1 MKIDAALTSVNLS
14 EIPTVAQAAEAIG
27 FDAVWTSETQHEAF
41 LPLPLVAE
49 HTQHIQFGTAIAVAF
64 ARSPTILAHTAWDL
78 AAQSGGR
85 FILGLGT
92 QVKAH
97 VERRFGMKWESPAP
111 KLREMILALRAIW
124 DCWQNGTPLNFRG
137 EFYKLTLMT
146 PFFNPGPIQTP
157 HVPIFIA
164 GVNTGLCR
172 LAGELADGF
181 HAHPFHTA
189 KYLRESVLPAIEA
202 GAAKMGRE
210 RRDVQLAAPVF
221 AVTDDAER
229 ERVRAQV
236 SFYASTPSYRAV
248 LEHHGWGEVG
258 ERLSRLAS
266 RGQWSEMPREIS
278 DEMLAEFAIVGAPS
292 ELPAKLHAK
301 YAGLLDRVTLYAPF
315 APGENDERWR
325 ELVAGIHRV
334 SDTNGPAF

>member
-1 MKIDAALTSVNLS
+1 MKIDAALTNVNLGQM
-14 EIPTVAQAAEAIG
+14 PTVAQAAEALG
-27 FDAVWTSETQHEAF
+27 FDGVWTSETQHEAF

-49 HTQHIQFGTAIAVAF
+49 HTQRIQFGTAIAVAF
-64 ARSPTILAHTAWDL
+64 ARSPTILAHIAWDP

-111 KLREMILALRAIW
+111 KLREMILALHAIW

-146 PFFNPGPIQTP
+146 PFFSPGPIQTP

-181 HAHPFHTA
+181 HVHPFHTA
-189 KYLRESVLPAIEA
+189 KYVRESVLPAIEA
-202 GAAKMGRE
+202 GAAKTGRT
-210 RRDVQLAAPVF
+210 RLDVQLSASVF
-221 AVTDDAER
+221 VVTDDAER
-229 ERVRAQV
+229 EMVRTQV
-236 SFYASTPSYRAV
+236 SFYASTPSYRPV
-248 LEHHGWGEVG
+248 LEHHGWGEAG
-258 ERLSRLAS
+258 ERLSHLAS
-266 RGQWSEMPREIS
+266 RKQWEDMPREIS
-278 DEMLAEFAIVGAPS
+278 DEMLAEFAVIATPS

-301 YAGLLDRVTLYAPF
+301 YAGLVDRVTLYLPF
-315 APGENDERWR
+315 VPGENDERWR
-325 ELVAGIHRV
+325 ALVAGIH
-334 SDTNGPAF
+334 

>member
-1 MKIDAALTSVNLS
+1 MKIDAALTNVNLS
-14 EIPTVAQAAEAIG
+14 EMPTAAQAAEAIG

-64 ARSPTILAHTAWDL
+64 ARSPTILAHIAWDL

-111 KLREMILALRAIW
+111 KLRETILALRAIW
-124 DCWQNGTPLNFRG
+124 ECWQNGTPLNFRG
-137 EFYKLTLMT
+137 DFYKLTLMT

-164 GVNTGLCR
+164 GVNTALCR

-181 HAHPFHTA
+181 HVHPFHTA

-202 GAAKMGRE
+202 GAAKTGRT
-210 RRDVQLAAPVF
+210 RRDVQLSASVF
-221 AVTDDAER
+221 VVTNDTER
-229 ERVRAQV
+229 EMVRAQV
-236 SFYASTPSYRAV
+236 SFYASTPSYRPV
-248 LEHHGWGEVG
+248 MEHHGWGEVG

-266 RGQWSEMPREIS
+266 RGQWGEMPREIS
-278 DEMLAEFAIVGAPS
+278 DEMLAEFAVVGMPS
-292 ELPAKLHAK
+292 ELPAKLHDK
-301 YAGLLDRVTLYAPF
+301 YSGLLDRVTLYLPF
-315 APGENDERWR
+315 VPGENDERWR
-325 ELVAGIHRV
+325 TLVTGIH
-334 SDTNGPAF
+334 

>member
-1 MKIDAALTSVNLS
+1 MKIDAALTNVNLGQM
-14 EIPTVAQAAEAIG
+14 PTVAQAAEALG
-27 FDAVWTSETQHEAF
+27 FDGVWTSETQHEAF

-49 HTQHIQFGTAIAVAF
+49 HTRRIQFGTAIAVAF
-64 ARSPTILAHTAWDL
+64 ARSPTILAHIAWDL

-111 KLREMILALRAIW
+111 KLREMILALHAIW

-146 PFFNPGPIQTP
+146 PFFSPGPIQTP

-181 HAHPFHTA
+181 HVHPFHTA
-189 KYLRESVLPAIEA
+189 KYVRESVLPAIEA
-202 GAAKMGRE
+202 GAAKTGRT
-210 RRDVQLAAPVF
+210 RRDVQLSASVF
-221 AVTDDAER
+221 VVTDDAER
-229 ERVRAQV
+229 EMVRTQV
-236 SFYASTPSYRAV
+236 SFYASTPSYRPV
-248 LEHHGWGEVG
+248 LELHGWGEAG
-258 ERLSRLAS
+258 ERLSHLAS
-266 RGQWSEMPREIS
+266 RKQWQDMPREIS
-278 DEMLAEFAIVGAPS
+278 DEMLAEFAVVGTPS
-292 ELPAKLHAK
+292 ELPAKLHTK
-301 YAGLLDRVTLYAPF
+301 YAGLVDRVTLYLPF
-315 APGENDERWR
+315 VPGENDERWKA
-325 ELVAGIHRV
+325 LVAGMH
-334 SDTNGPAF
+334 

>member
-1 MKIDAALTSVNLS
+1 MKIDAALTSVNLR
-14 EIPTVAQAAEAIG
+14 EMPTVAQAAEAMG

-64 ARSPTILAHTAWDL
+64 ARSPTILAHIAWDL

-111 KLREMILALRAIW
+111 KLRETILALRAIW
-124 DCWQNGTPLNFRG
+124 DCWQNGTPLSFRG
-137 EFYKLTLMT
+137 DFYKLTLMT

-164 GVNTGLCR
+164 GVNTALCR

-181 HAHPFHTA
+181 HVHPFHTA

-202 GAAKMGRE
+202 GAAKTGRT
-210 RRDVQLAAPVF
+210 RRDVQLSASVF
-221 AVTDDAER
+221 VVTDDTEH
-229 ERVRAQV
+229 EMVRAQV
-236 SFYASTPSYRAV
+236 SFYASTPSYRPV
-248 LEHHGWGEVG
+248 MEHHSWGEVG

-266 RGQWSEMPREIS
+266 RGQWGEMPREIS
-278 DEMLAEFAIVGAPS
+278 DEMLAEFAVTGTLS
-292 ELPAKLHAK
+292 ELPARLHAK
-301 YAGLLDRVTLYAPF
+301 YAGLLDRVTLYLPF
-315 APGENDERWR
+315 VPGENDERWR
-325 ELVAGIHRV
+325 TLVTGIH
-334 SDTNGPAF
+334 

>member
-1 MKIDAALTSVNLS
+1 MKIDAALTNVNLGQM
-14 EIPTVAQAAEAIG
+14 PTVAQAAEALG
-27 FDAVWTSETQHEAF
+27 FDGVWTSETQHEAF

-49 HTQHIQFGTAIAVAF
+49 HTRRIQFGTAIAVAF
-64 ARSPTILAHTAWDL
+64 ARSPTILAHIAWDL

-111 KLREMILALRAIW
+111 KLREMILALHAIW

-146 PFFNPGPIQTP
+146 PFFSPGPIQTP

-181 HAHPFHTA
+181 HVHPFHTA
-189 KYLRESVLPAIEA
+189 KYVRESVLPAIEA
-202 GAAKMGRE
+202 GAAKTGRT
-210 RRDVQLAAPVF
+210 RRDVQLSASVF
-221 AVTDDAER
+221 VVTDDAER
-229 ERVRAQV
+229 EMVRTQV
-236 SFYASTPSYRAV
+236 SFYASTPSYRPV
-248 LEHHGWGEVG
+248 LELHGWGEAG
-258 ERLSRLAS
+258 ERLSHLAS
-266 RGQWSEMPREIS
+266 RKQWQDMPREIS
-278 DEMLAEFAIVGAPS
+278 DEMLAEFAVVGTPS
-292 ELPAKLHAK
+292 ELPAKLHTK
-301 YAGLLDRVTLYAPF
+301 YAGLVDRVTLYLPF
-315 APGENDERWR
+315 VPGENDGRWR
-325 ELVAGIHRV
+325 ALVAGMH
-334 SDTNGPAF
+334 